1 MREFLK
7 SLLHPYYLA
16 GLITWAAVVSMSS
29 SAPLS
34 LALLI
39 IWLVAFFATPLGERN
54 KRILWALLFVEAVCI
69 VILPLFVAHPSSS
82 AVLMVVF
89 AAQLAMALPIRIAAV
104 IALLLTCIY
113 FAALSVRV
121 EKIPIPMML
130 SFGGFQIFAMITAHY
145 ARTAELATQQL
156 AQVNADLLAT
166 RALLESTT
174 RHGERLRVSRD
185 LHDVVGHKLT
195 ALRLNLRALAGNID
209 DPSLRL
215 SESLTAEVL
224 SDIRNVVSA
233 LRDTDGIDMETALRA
248 MSRAFPRPSLQL
260 KIDPGTVVDDPAL
273 SEVILRVCQEAMSNA
288 AKHGV
293 AEHIFVTLHP
303 ASLIVEDDGR
313 VAMPLIEGNG
323 LHGIRERVQAV
334 GGEVIY
340 VQSSRGGLRIE
351 VTFA

>member
-16 GLITWAAVVSMSS
+16 GFITWAAVVSMDS

-34 LALLI
+34 LALLL
-39 IWLVAFFATPLGERN
+39 IWLLAFFATPLGERN
-54 KRILWALLFVEAVCI
+54 ERILWALLFVEAVCI
-69 VILPLFVAHPSSS
+69 VALPLFAAHPSSS

-113 FAALSVRV
+113 FAALSLRV

-195 ALRLNLRALAGNID
+195 ALRLNLRALAGSID

-233 LRDTDGIDMETALRA
+233 LRDTDGIDMETALLA
-248 MSRAFPRPSLQL
+248 MSRAFPRPKMQL
-260 KIDPGTVVDDPAL
+260 TIAPETVITDTAR

-288 AKHGV
+288 AKHGM
-293 AEHIFVTLHP
+293 AENVFVTLNSS
-303 ASLIVEDDGR
+303 SLMVEDDGR
-313 VAMPLIEGNG
+313 VVLPLKEGNG
-323 LHGIRERVQAV
+323 LQGIRERVQSV
-334 GGEVIY
+334 GGDVEFGR
-340 VQSSRGGLRIE
+340 STLDGLQIA
-351 VTFA
+351 VTFQ